1 MKKRII
7 GVAFLLLATL
17 LTSSLAEARGRHG
30 SPSLRHRVVKQS
42 PFRHHRPHRL
52 PHRSPRLHRSDLR
65 NTEVAGE
72 GGGSG
77 GLASW
82 YYGRTRGL
90 TAAHRF
96 WPFGTRVL
104 VTNRN
109 NGRSVVVRIDDRGPF
124 IRGRVIDL
132 NRPSASVIGVTG
144 ISPVSLRRL

>member
-17 LTSSLAEARGRHG
+17 LTSSFAEARGRHG
-30 SPSLRHRVVKQS
+30 SPSFRHRVVKHS
-42 PFRHHRPHRL
+42 LFRHHRPHRL
-52 PHRSPRLHRSDLR
+52 HHSDLR
-65 NTEVAGE
+65 NTEVVDQ

-144 ISPVSLRRL
+144 VSPVSLRRL

>member
-1 MKKRII
+1 M
-7 GVAFLLLATL
+7 
-17 LTSSLAEARGRHG
+17 HG
-30 SPSLRHRVVKQS
+30 HHE
-42 PFRHHRPHRL
+42 FRHHRPHRSHHARRGEIAL
-52 PHRSPRLHRSDLR
+52 
-65 NTEVAGE
+65 AGE

-104 VTNRN
+104 VTNRD

-132 NRPSASVIGVTG
+132 NRPSASAIGVTG
-144 ISPVSLRRL
+144 VSLVSLRRL

>member
-1 MKKRII
+1 MRKRII
-7 GVAFLLLATL
+7 GVAFLLIATL
-17 LTSSLAEARGRHG
+17 LTSSFAQAHGRHG
-30 SPSLRHRVVKQS
+30 GHAFRHRMLRHHE
-42 PFRHHRPHRL
+42 FRHHRPHRSHHVL
-52 PHRSPRLHRSDLR
+52 RSES
-65 NTEVAGE
+65 ESEIVGAS
-72 GGGSG
+72 GGSS

-90 TAAHRF
+90 TAAHRS

-104 VTNRN
+104 VTNRD

-132 NRPSASVIGVTG
+132 NRPSASAIGVTG